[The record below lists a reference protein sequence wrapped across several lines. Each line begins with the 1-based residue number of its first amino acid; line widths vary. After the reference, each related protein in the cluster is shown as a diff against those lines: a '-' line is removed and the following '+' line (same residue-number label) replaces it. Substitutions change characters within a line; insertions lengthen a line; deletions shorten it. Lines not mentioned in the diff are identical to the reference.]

1 MMMTVAEMS
10 RLTGVSVRTLHH
22 YDSIGLLKPD
32 QVTEAGYRLYGDEAL
47 RRLRS
52 ILLLREV
59 QFPLREIKAILD
71 RPGYDA
77 RAALPEQIR
86 LLEMQRDRLNAVIA
100 QARQLEQNG
109 GLTLDFSTFDQTKQ
123 QQYADEAKRRWGAT
137 DAYREY
143 ETRTRDRHPDE
154 MQAAGDGLMAIFAE
168 FGAIRHMQSH
178 CAEAQALTG
187 KLQRYITDHFY
198 TCTNDILRGLGQMYA
213 AGGDMTDNID
223 KAGGKGTA
231 DFASQAIAVYCK

>member
-1 MMMTVAEMS
+1 MKTVHEVS
-10 RLTGVSVRTLHH
+10 RLTGVSVRALHY
-22 YDSIGLLKPD
+22 YDQIGLLKP
-32 QVTEAGYRLYGDEAL
+32 TGTTAAGYRLYGAEAL
-47 RRLRS
+47 MRLHA
-52 ILLLREV
+52 ILLFRELRFPLSEIRRILDTPGFSPQDALRE
-59 QFPLREIKAILD
+59 
-71 RPGYDA
+71 
-77 RAALPEQIR
+77 QIA

-168 FGAIRHMQSH
+168 FGAIRHMQPN
-178 CAEAQALTG
+178 CAEAQALAA

-198 TCTNDILRGLGQMYA
+198 TCTNDMLRGLGQMYA

-231 DFASQAIAVYCK
+231 DFASQAIAIYCK